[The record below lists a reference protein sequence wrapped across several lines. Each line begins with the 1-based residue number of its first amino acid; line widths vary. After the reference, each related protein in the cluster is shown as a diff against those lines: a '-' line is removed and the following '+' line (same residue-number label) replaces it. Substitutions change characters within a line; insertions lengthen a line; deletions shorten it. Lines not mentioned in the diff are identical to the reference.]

1 MEVRYTHILWR
12 TALQAEDRIEDYPG
26 TPPASVYQVT
36 HGTALQAAE
45 RNVRHLS
52 CEEGTHRSEVIV
64 RSLRWRL
71 ILYCL
76 WQLFCFVGILSASR
90 ADQTDVDDQK
100 GKLA

>member
-1 MEVRYTHILWR
+1 M
-12 TALQAEDRIEDYPG
+12 
-26 TPPASVYQVT
+26 YQVT